1 MWLRTYKFLFWTQAS
16 TGRFPSSTIPMPPHN
31 DTSFI
36 VGKYVESLGYIWK
49 GVTYIIVTAHD
60 GIVYKRLAEKKKTLI
75 TVFPRT
81 TLNISPMIFELREF
95 ACSLNT
101 EEATISNSKP
111 ETLEELVK
119 EMHRDIQ
126 ELKQRK

>member
-81 TLNISPMIFELREF
+81 TLNISPMILNFLRYLNF
-95 ACSLNT
+95 GSL
-101 EEATISNSKP
+101 
-111 ETLEELVK
+111 LVA
-119 EMHRDIQ
+119 
-126 ELKQRK
+126 LTQRKQLFRILSQKHSKN